1 MLEYNYGYI
10 VQVSSILAHTGI
22 PRLGD
27 YCASKAA
34 ALAFSEAL
42 RLELRGKKKTG
53 ISVTCVCPYHMDTTM
68 FAGATTSFP
77 SLFPALKAE
86 YVVERI
92 LQAMEE
98 RQFIVNIP
106 RLMYFLVFLKR

>member
-22 PRLGD
+22 PRLSD

-77 SLFPALKAE
+77 SLKAE